1 MFDDA
6 KEFIRDKIEEFN
18 NEKLSIEE
26 VTYLLINDCDN
37 F

>member
-6 KEFIRDKIEEFN
+6 KEFIRDKIEEIN
-18 NEKLSIEE
+18 HEKLSIEE
-26 VTYLLINDCDN
+26 VAYLFINDCDN